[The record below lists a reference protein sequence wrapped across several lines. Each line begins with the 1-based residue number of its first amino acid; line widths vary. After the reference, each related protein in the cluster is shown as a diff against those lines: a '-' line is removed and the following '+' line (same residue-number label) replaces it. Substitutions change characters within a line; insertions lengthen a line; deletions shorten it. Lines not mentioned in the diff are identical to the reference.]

1 MLYWSAVKL
10 KSNTPIKSLV
20 LVLALSVTAIGAAQ
34 NAEAG
39 PGGHGGFHGDFDHGR
54 DFHGEYYWNHPY
66 WHSHWF
72 GYWHNQRGYW
82 TYRHGEH
89 VFIDID

>member
-10 KSNTPIKSLV
+10 KSNKPIKSLV
-20 LVLALSVTAIGAAQ
+20 LVLALSVTAIGAVQ

-54 DFHGEYYWNHPY
+54 DLDHGRDFHGEYY
-66 WHSHWF
+66 
-72 GYWHNQRGYW
+72 
-82 TYRHGEH
+82 
-89 VFIDID
+89 